1 MDKSGFNAYGL
12 AAFTRLLGMS
22 KEQAERLCEEAFNAI
37 TDRSQHTYSYLWVLL
52 ITWFLCMLMK
62 GKATL
67 PMERSQRGKTKRMRV
82 RWILMGN
89 SASRC

>member
-1 MDKSGFNAYGL
+1 MGKLGFNAYGL
-12 AAFTRLLGMS
+12 AVFTRLLGMS

-52 ITWFLCMLMK
+52 TTWFLCMLMK
-62 GKATL
+62 EKATWR
-67 PMERSQRGKTKRMRV
+67 MERSLRGETKKMRV

-89 SASRC
+89 